1 MISLQ
6 TFFFLKTVVVLRV
19 AKMQQEHHLQAYSTI
34 IQGIEDEKTI
44 ITLKGSDSSNRTLSF
59 QLTSLPK
66 HGTLQ
71 QSSGKPISIRVPLDD
86 KSIYPYTHGIKF
98 EYVPNKDFF
107 TEPRV
112 VAQEEYSENFSFV
125 VAASQDGP
133 VESSSSANVTIEIV
147 NVNDP
152 PSISGRLRN
161 RTIYQFSSLTWDKN
175 ECLVCQSKA
184 LFYEPIKVLD
194 SDRNFDFVRV
204 DIFSSNGIISLNR
217 DVLNM
222 TDFATCANRT
232 GMENDSWNCKGS
244 PTGDKEASIKY

>member
-1 MISLQ
+1 
-6 TFFFLKTVVVLRV
+6 
-19 AKMQQEHHLQAYSTI
+19 MQHEHHLQAYSAT
-34 IQGIEDEKTI
+34 IQGIEDDKTI
-44 ITLKGSDSSNRTLSF
+44 VTLKGSDSSPMNRTLSF

-71 QSSGKPISIRVPLDD
+71 QSSGRPVSTRVPLDD

-125 VAASQDGP
+125 VVAALQDGQ
-133 VESSSSANVTIEIV
+133 VESSSLANVTIEIV

-152 PSISGRLRN
+152 PSISGRLKN
-161 RTIYQFSSLTWDKN
+161 RTIYQFSSLTWDKK

-184 LFYEPIKVLD
+184 LFYEPIKVTD
-194 SDRNFDFVRV
+194 SDRNFDSVRV
-204 DIFSSNGIISLNR
+204 DIFSSHGIISLNR

-222 TDFATCANRT
+222 SDFATCANRT
-232 GMENDSWNCKGS
+232 EMENDSWNCKGS
-244 PTGDKEASIKY
+244 PTGDKEASMKYLRSVSYFHYTSV